1 MRHLRVDRRSLIV
14 AMFTLV
20 VSMVFAQQRSTAE
33 TSKLQ
38 PAEETPEMFPA
49 GPHRDDTFYFCT
61 ACHNFKL
68 TAAQSMNR
76 EQWDETLDWM
86 TAKHNMPKLDGDDR
100 KNILDYLAT
109 AFPVKAPA
117 PQGSFKNP
125 FLN

>member
-1 MRHLRVDRRSLIV
+1 MRMPADRRSVIV
-14 AMFTLV
+14 VMIALA
-20 VSMVFAQQRSTAE
+20 VSMAFAQQRSNAE

-86 TAKHNMPKLDGDDR
+86 TTKHNMPKLDGDDR

-109 AFPVKAPA
+109 AFPVKTPA
-117 PQGSFKNP
+117 QQGGFKNP